1 MKNRLILY
9 RLAFIFVS
17 LLFLYPGCKPK
28 TEEQQAPPAL
38 NVMAIK
44 GTRVPL
50 SMNMVGLAEGIPTVE
65 IRARVEGYLEN
76 WSFREGSIVQK
87 GQVLFTIEKAEYINN
102 LDYATADLANKE
114 AAWEYAQLNVAR
126 LKPLVAAN
134 AISQN
139 DYDVAMTQEKQA
151 KAAVAS
157 AKADLQQANLN
168 LSYTTMASPITG
180 YIGSVQI
187 RPGNLVG
194 RGESTLLAT
203 VSAIDPIYVNFQMNE
218 TSYLSIMSW
227 IIENKAKLKGKEQLK
242 DNNSI
247 PVYMLLSTKQTYPF
261 GGTIDFIGRAI
272 DPATGTIALR
282 AEFPNKDGLIKPGSY
297 SEITLILGV
306 EDNGILIPQSSV
318 QPIQDKDFV
327 FILDS
332 ANKVKRLP
340 IITGQHIENMVVV
353 MKGLN
358 IGDRILLEGYQKIRD
373 GMEVT
378 PIMVKDTLRV
388 PEIIK

>member
-1 MKNRLILY
+1 
-9 RLAFIFVS
+9 
-17 LLFLYPGCKPK
+17 
-28 TEEQQAPPAL
+28 
-38 NVMAIK
+38 
-44 GTRVPL
+44 
-50 SMNMVGLAEGIPTVE
+50 
-65 IRARVEGYLEN
+65 
-76 WSFREGSIVQK
+76 
-87 GQVLFTIEKAEYINN
+87 
-102 LDYATADLANKE
+102 
-114 AAWEYAQLNVAR
+114 
-126 LKPLVAAN
+126 
-134 AISQN
+134 
-139 DYDVAMTQEKQA
+139 
-151 KAAVAS
+151 
-157 AKADLQQANLN
+157 
-168 LSYTTMASPITG
+168 MASPITG

-318 QPIQDKDFV
+318 QPIQDRNFV